1 MRVIAKIVI
10 ASAFTLSAI
19 VPAFAAE
26 EDLLQERAGYMSAGN
41 AFAQQVV
48 VKHARAHKAVDTKAY
63 APASAP
69 ADDVTDFSIGS
80 QR

>member
-1 MRVIAKIVI
+1 VKAIAKIAI
-10 ASAFTLSAI
+10 ASVFTLAAI

-26 EDLLQERAGYMSAGN
+26 EDTLQERAAYMRADN
-41 AFAQQVV
+41 AFAQQIV
-48 VKHARAHKAVDTKAY
+48 VKHARTHKTADAKAY